1 MQLSSVAILTL
12 AFPKT
17 KEIQHQALLFW
28 RRIRVIRTCLH
39 GTALTAA
46 MEVMAATAAIVL
58 TLPIHRITQVSE
70 LTYSSCNNRAYGG
83 HTIVASVFSKFYLKL
98 RQRRRAFVHRA
109 YGLDR
114 SASITNSFNGLRHH
128 LIVDPESVYIWHGTS
143 AGRFRAVK
151 VFSIVHPLAP
161 VGRATQELK
170 QRCSG
175 CMVTAATLFML
186 HSGSWLR

>member
-1 MQLSSVAILTL
+1 M
-12 AFPKT
+12 
-17 KEIQHQALLFW
+17 
-28 RRIRVIRTCLH
+28 IRTCLH

-114 SASITNSFNGLRHH
+114 KH
-128 LIVDPESVYIWHGTS
+128 
-143 AGRFRAVK
+143 
-151 VFSIVHPLAP
+151 
-161 VGRATQELK
+161 
-170 QRCSG
+170 
-175 CMVTAATLFML
+175 
-186 HSGSWLR
+186 